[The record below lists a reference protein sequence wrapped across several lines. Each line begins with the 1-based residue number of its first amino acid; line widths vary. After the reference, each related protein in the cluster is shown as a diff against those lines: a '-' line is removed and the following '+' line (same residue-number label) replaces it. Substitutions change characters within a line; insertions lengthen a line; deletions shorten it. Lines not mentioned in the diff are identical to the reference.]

1 MGLKSSVAFS
11 LPFLYVAVF
20 MSVLLNPRTE
30 YTLEELK
37 QKPPPEGV
45 DPSRLEVYLNADDFQ
60 VKSSTKFSSFHSYI
74 PTGWRG
80 DHIVSALDSGT
91 SGPCR
96 DITVFLGK
104 TGPSCSKAG

>member
-1 MGLKSSVAFS
+1 MHVTVNISVFFNA
-11 LPFLYVAVF
+11 
-20 MSVLLNPRTE
+20 RTE

-80 DHIVSALDSGT
+80 DHIVSAFDSGT

-104 TGPSCSKAG
+104 TGPSCSKVG